1 MLWRLQRSKA
11 GCGPHLTTSSARPN
25 ERFLPTLA
33 VLALVVH
40 SFSHCLPHL
49 DVLQRP
55 NLITYLMLRLD
66 GMAAKSSAPQRRV
79 QCRFFRSSCSVPKF
93 SYQYSRTAICIGFLG
108 EERRVASRS
117 TYKGSKH
124 ATVFSRDRKHSSTAV
139 TPAFINVSSAA
150 MYCSVNFSAITLT
163 LRVCWKDEPLQ
174 TSTSSCEKP
183 MTA

>member
-40 SFSHCLPHL
+40 SFPHCLPHL

-55 NLITYLMLRLD
+55 NLITYLMLRLG

-79 QCRFFRSSCSVPKF
+79 QCPFFRSSCSVPKF

-108 EERRVASRS
+108 GKSDESRRVQLIEEANMPQSSLVIVSIQVQRS
-117 TYKGSKH
+117 LQHSLTYQ
-124 ATVFSRDRKHSSTAV
+124 ARRCTVV
-139 TPAFINVSSAA
+139 
-150 MYCSVNFSAITLT
+150 
-163 LRVCWKDEPLQ
+163 
-174 TSTSSCEKP
+174 
-183 MTA
+183 